1 MLHSQYGGMMWV
13 LQPLLPVVLI
23 SDCLGRIVGLH
34 RGKDTAT
41 HHLLVACYVH
51 KASSIT
57 CAVQSK
63 QHHLCCALFSLSTE
77 HSTAP

>member
-13 LQPLLPVVLI
+13 LQSLLPVVLI